1 MTVNGADKKRLMKL
15 KKKMSQKRPKFRRF
29 ESWRFV
35 RIKDHW
41 RKPKGID
48 NHMRL
53 NLRGWPKVVNVGY
66 RSPKQVRHLHPSG
79 NEEVAVHNVGDLA
92 IIDPE
97 TQVARIGGSV
107 GTKKRINIIR
117 EADLRSIR
125 VLNPGKARKILLEE
139 SEEEDLIAEDASEES
154 LEVSEE
160 KNLISEEVFEIDE
173 EESSKDAET
182 EEDVQ

>member
-1 MTVNGADKKRLMKL
+1 
-15 KKKMSQKRPKFRRF
+15 
-29 ESWRFV
+29 
-35 RIKDHW
+35 
-41 RKPKGID
+41 
-48 NHMRL
+48 MRL

-107 GTKKRINIIR
+107 GTKKRINIVR

-139 SEEEDLIAEDASEES
+139 SEDEEDLIAEEASEA
-154 LEVSEE
+154 
-160 KNLISEEVFEIDE
+160 DE
-173 EESSKDAET
+173 EEPLKEAEDT
-182 EEDVQ
+182 EKEEDVQ

>member
-1 MTVNGADKKRLMKL
+1 MNGANKKRLMKL

-41 RKPKGID
+41 RKPKGVD

-66 RSPKQVRHLHPSG
+66 RSPKSVRHLHPSG
-79 NEEVAVHNVGDLA
+79 NEEVAVYNVGDLA

-107 GTKKRINIIR
+107 GTKKRINIVR

-139 SEEEDLIAEDASEES
+139 SEEEEDLIAEEASE
-154 LEVSEE
+154 VDE
-160 KNLISEEVFEIDE
+160 KEPLKE
-173 EESSKDAET
+173 AEDT
-182 EEDVQ
+182 EKEEDVQ

>member
-1 MTVNGADKKRLMKL
+1 MNGADKKRLMKL

-41 RKPKGID
+41 RKPKGVD

-107 GTKKRINIIR
+107 GTKKRINIVR
-117 EADLRSIR
+117 EADLRGIR
-125 VLNPGKARKILLEE
+125 VLNAGKARKILLEE
-139 SEEEDLIAEDASEES
+139 SEEELIAE
-154 LEVSEE
+154 EVSETE
-160 KNLISEEVFEIDE
+160 EEGSSEEAEDVE
-173 EESSKDAET
+173 EE
-182 EEDVQ
+182 EDEQ

>member
-15 KKKMSQKRPKFRRF
+15 KKKMSQKRPKFRKF

-35 RIKDHW
+35 RLKDHW

-66 RSPKQVRHLHPSG
+66 RSPKKVRHLHPSG

-107 GTKKRINIIR
+107 GTKKRINIVR

-125 VLNPGKARKILLEE
+125 ILNPGEARKILLEE
-139 SEEEDLIAEDASEES
+139 SEEEEIIAKEVSEADEAES
-154 LEVSEE
+154 LE
-160 KNLISEEVFEIDE
+160 EVV
-173 EESSKDAET
+173 DAEK
-182 EEDVQ
+182 EEDAQ

>member
-79 NEEVAVHNVGDLA
+79 NEEVAVHNIGDLA

-107 GTKKRINIIR
+107 GTKKRINIVR

-139 SEEEDLIAEDASEES
+139 TEEEEDLIAEEASEA
-154 LEVSEE
+154 
-160 KNLISEEVFEIDE
+160 DE
-173 EESSKDAET
+173 EEPPKEAEDT
-182 EEDVQ
+182 EKEEDVQ

>member
-1 MTVNGADKKRLMKL
+1 MNGADKKRLMKL

-79 NEEVAVHNVGDLA
+79 NEEVAVHNIGDLA

-107 GTKKRINIIR
+107 GTKKRINIVR

-139 SEEEDLIAEDASEES
+139 TEEEEDLIAEEASEA
-154 LEVSEE
+154 
-160 KNLISEEVFEIDE
+160 DE
-173 EESSKDAET
+173 EEPPKEAEDT
-182 EEDVQ
+182 EKEEDVQ

>member
-1 MTVNGADKKRLMKL
+1 MVNGAEKKRLMNL
-15 KKKMSQKRPKFRRF
+15 KKKMSKKRPKFRRF

-53 NLRGWPKVVNVGY
+53 NLRGWPKVVNIGY
-66 RSPKQVRHLHPSG
+66 GSPKAVRHLHPSG
-79 NEEVAVHNVGDLA
+79 NNEVAVFNVGDLT

-107 GTKKRINIIR
+107 GIKKRINIIK
-117 EADLRSIR
+117 EADLRGIR
-125 VLNPGKARKILLEE
+125 ILNPGKARKILLEE
-139 SEEEDLIAEDASEES
+139 SEEEVLTSESITES
-154 LEVSEE
+154 
-160 KNLISEEVFEIDE
+160 DE
-173 EESSKDAET
+173 EELIEDAE
-182 EEDVQ
+182 EGEDEQ

>member
-1 MTVNGADKKRLMKL
+1 MNGADKKRLMKL

-41 RKPKGID
+41 RKPKGVD

-79 NEEVAVHNVGDLA
+79 NEEVPVHNVGDLA

-107 GTKKRINIIR
+107 GTKKRINIVR

-139 SEEEDLIAEDASEES
+139 SEEEEDLVAEEASEA
-154 LEVSEE
+154 
-160 KNLISEEVFEIDE
+160 DE
-173 EESSKDAET
+173 EEPLKEAEDT
-182 EEDVQ
+182 EKEEDVQ

>member
-107 GTKKRINIIR
+107 GTKKRINIVR

-125 VLNPGKARKILLEE
+125 ILNPGKARKILLEE
-139 SEEEDLIAEDASEES
+139 SDEEDLIAEDASEES
-154 LEVSEE
+154 LEESEEANLIAEEVSET
-160 KNLISEEVFEIDE
+160 DE
-173 EESSKDAET
+173 EESLEDAEK
-182 EEDVQ
+182 EEDV